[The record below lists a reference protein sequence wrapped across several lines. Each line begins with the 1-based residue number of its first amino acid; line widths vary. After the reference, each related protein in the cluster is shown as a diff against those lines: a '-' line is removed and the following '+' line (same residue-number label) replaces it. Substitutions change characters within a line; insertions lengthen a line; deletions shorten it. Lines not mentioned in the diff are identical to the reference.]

1 MDLTAEH
8 DDFLRE
14 ERLAIQR
21 LDEIND
27 LIAMDEERREADPD
41 DIAGTER
48 TLERLWR
55 E

>member
-1 MDLTAEH
+1 MDRTAEL

-21 LDEIND
+21 IDEIND
-27 LIAMDEERREADPD
+27 LIALEEERREADPD
-41 DIAGTER
+41 GL
-48 TLERLWR
+48 LEDEALLNRLWR

>member
-1 MDLTAEH
+1 MDRTAEH

-41 DIAGTER
+41 DIEETEAY
-48 TLERLWR
+48 LEKFWR
-55 E
+55 Q